1 MTVYALLLVL
11 LSAVLHSVWN
21 VLLRD
26 CRDTETAS
34 YLQMLFSLPFLFI
47 AAFLSG
53 RLPAVSTI
61 PTLIF
66 SSVMQAAYYLLL
78 SRCYRS
84 ANLSV
89 VYPLTRGSAPVFVCL
104 FSVLLGTEQLT
115 LPVFFALMLIVFGI
129 YLVNMPSLK
138 VKDLL
143 APFRTL
149 ASDKSTRISFLI
161 GITIALYTISDK
173 QNVKADDPM
182 VVCLIIT
189 LLPFL
194 MLSPF
199 LFRPAKIRSELSG
212 AGWLRILV
220 IAVCTFLGYFLV
232 LAAMQTTNASY
243 VSAIREVSV
252 VMVAAYVVLRTKDK
266 NFLPKVVGA
275 VIIFIGILLVSILS

>member
-1 MTVYALLLVL
+1 
-11 LSAVLHSVWN
+11 
-21 VLLRD
+21 
-26 CRDTETAS
+26 
-34 YLQMLFSLPFLFI
+34 
-47 AAFLSG
+47 
-53 RLPAVSTI
+53 
-61 PTLIF
+61 
-66 SSVMQAAYYLLL
+66 MQAAYYLLL

-182 VVCLIIT
+182 
-189 LLPFL
+189 P
-194 MLSPF
+194 
-199 LFRPAKIRSELSG
+199 
-212 AGWLRILV
+212 
-220 IAVCTFLGYFLV
+220 
-232 LAAMQTTNASY
+232 Q
-243 VSAIREVSV
+243 
-252 VMVAAYVVLRTKDK
+252 
-266 NFLPKVVGA
+266 
-275 VIIFIGILLVSILS
+275 